1 MDARVTAPDLPP
13 GYVHRPELIERIGPI
28 EGRRIVVLQAPAGF
42 GKTTLLADLCRR
54 QRQRGLLAAWLTL
67 TGDDTAGVFGA
78 YLIHA
83 FRRAGLDLSVPGHP
97 DDAAQAPRHARR
109 HTALVSHAIETRAEP
124 CLLILDDVERLAE
137 RETVEAVDRL
147 MRYRPGNLCIAVAQ
161 RSNPGLDLDA
171 AVLAGHGVS
180 LGVEALRFSPPE
192 VARFFGLGIERD
204 ELRALLDR
212 TEGWPVA
219 LQLYRNMQAGG
230 RRQAAARDFRGDQG
244 IAANF
249 LRARLLRDLP
259 RADYDFLLDL
269 ALFDWIDP
277 ALVDEALG
285 THDTQRR
292 IATLPGGLRGFLQPL
307 ERGSA
312 VLRLQPFLRDYCAA
326 QRFRE
331 TPHRYRRIEGAIAG
345 ALARRNLLVPA
356 VSHARAADDNR
367 LVGDIIERAGGLR
380 LWFMEGMTR
389 LRAIDRLLT
398 PAVLENYPRLGLLR
412 CVVLVRRGRHPEASA
427 LFQDV
432 GRRTLSFTRDREGGD
447 DRRLH
452 AERVLVHGMLAG
464 FGCLP
469 IGCADVLG
477 LMTEMVAVADD
488 EDVDPALRGIA
499 DIVLCAGNYQRARF
513 DVSRRRE
520 LEAKRHFAR
529 CGSRYGEIYYHY
541 HAGIAAMAQG
551 RAEVAADH
559 YTRGRRVVKQQF
571 PEDDGATLIGNVLA
585 AELDLERDRMK
596 AVEQLAP
603 APAGLRDTGA
613 WLDVYAAAYAVAA
626 ELAFVRRGAAAA
638 LEVLGSARRHARSQG
653 LASIVR
659 YLSALRVSA
668 LVADGSVA
676 QAEEAWRRDGLPDAA
691 AEMLDLS
698 GLQSWRE
705 MEGTASA
712 RIRLLTAC
720 GDLDAAREL
729 ADGLCETAAAHG
741 LTRTLMRGLVAALV
755 VEQQAGAGDRAS
767 ARLVE
772 FLTRLRSTDYV
783 RPLVRERAAGIVVL
797 RRLVETGEAGDVQET
812 AESLLARLGDEAAS
826 AGPAFTPRELDVLG
840 WLARDARA
848 REIAGN
854 LGLTEDGVRYHLR
867 NIYRKTGASGRVD
880 AVQRV
885 RALGVLP

>member
-13 GYVHRPELIERIGPI
+13 GYVHRPELIERIGPVA
-28 EGRRIVVLQAPAGF
+28 GRRVVVLQAPAGF

-54 QRQRGLLAAWLTL
+54 MRERGLLVAWLTL
-67 TGDDTAGVFGA
+67 TRDDTPDVFGA
-78 YLIHA
+78 YLVHA
-83 FRRAGLDLSVPGHP
+83 FRRAGLDLSVPGDP
-97 DDAAQAPRHARR
+97 DDAAHTPRHARL
-109 HTALVSHAIETRAEP
+109 HTALVSQAIETRAAP
-124 CLLILDDVERLAE
+124 CLLVLDDVERLAE
-137 RETVEAVDRL
+137 RETVAAVNRL
-147 MRYRPGNLCIAVAQ
+147 MRYSPGNLCIAVAQ
-161 RSNPGLDLDA
+161 RSNPGLDLGA

-180 LGVEALRFSPPE
+180 LGVEDLRFSPPE
-192 VARFFGLGIERD
+192 VARFFGFRIERD

-219 LQLYRNMQAGG
+219 LQLYRNVQAGD
-230 RRQAAARDFRGDQG
+230 RAAARDFRGDRG

-285 THDTQRR
+285 THDAQRR
-292 IATLPGGLRGFLQPL
+292 IAMLPSGLNGFLQPI
-307 ERGSA
+307 ERGSD
-312 VLRLQPFLRDYCAA
+312 VLRLQPFLRDYCAT

-331 TPHRYRRIEGAIAG
+331 TPHRHRRIEGAIAG
-345 ALARRNLLVPA
+345 ALARRNRLVPA
-356 VSHARAADDNR
+356 VSHARAAGDNR
-367 LVGDIIERAGGLR
+367 LVGDVIERAGGLR

-398 PAVLENYPRLGLLR
+398 PAILESYPRLGLLR
-412 CVVLVRRGRHPEASA
+412 CVVLVRRGKHLEASA

-432 GRRTLSFTRDREGGD
+432 GRRTQSFTRDREGGD

-452 AERVLVHGMLAG
+452 AERVVVHGMLAG

-469 IGCADVLG
+469 IGGADVLA
-477 LMTEMVAVADD
+477 LMAEMVAVADD

-499 DIVLCAGNYQRARF
+499 DIVLSAGHYQRARF

-520 LEAKRHFAR
+520 LAAKRHFAR
-529 CGSRYGEIYYHY
+529 CGSRYGEVWYHY

-551 RAEVAADH
+551 WTAAAAGH
-559 YTRGRRVVKQQF
+559 YTRGRRVAKQQF

-603 APAGLRDTGA
+603 APEGLRDTGA

-626 ELAFVRRGAAAA
+626 ELAFVRRGAEAAV
-638 LEVLGSARRHARSQG
+638 EVLAAARRHAREQG
-653 LASIVR
+653 LTSIVR

-668 LVADGSVA
+668 LVAGGSVEQAA
-676 QAEEAWRRDGLPDAA
+676 QAWRADGLPDAA
-691 AEMLDLS
+691 SEMLDLS

-712 RIRLLTAC
+712 RIRLLVAR
-720 GDLDAAREL
+720 GDLDPAREL
-729 ADGLCETAAAHG
+729 ADRLCETAAAHG
-741 LTRTLMRGLVAALV
+741 LTRTLMRGLAASLA
-755 VEQQAGAGDRAS
+755 VEQQAGAAGRAE

-772 FLTRLRSTDYV
+772 FLARLRTTDYA
-783 RPLVRERAAGIVVL
+783 RPLVRERAVGAAVL
-797 RRLVETGEAGDVQET
+797 RRLVETGAAGDVRET
-812 AESLLARLGDEAAS
+812 AESMLARLGDAASS

-848 REIAGN
+848 REIAAN

-880 AVQRV
+880 ALRRV
-885 RALGVLP
+885 RALGGLP

>member
-28 EGRRIVVLQAPAGF
+28 EGRRVVVLQAPAGF

-54 QRQRGLLAAWLTL
+54 TRQQGLLVAWLTL
-67 TGDDTAGVFGA
+67 TRDDTPDVFGA

-83 FRRAGLDLSVPGHP
+83 FGRAGLDLSVPGDP
-97 DDAAQAPRHARR
+97 GDAAHAPRHARL
-109 HTALVSHAIETRAEP
+109 HTALVSQAIETRAAP

-137 RETVEAVDRL
+137 RGTVAAVNRL
-147 MRYRPGNLCIAVAQ
+147 MRYCPGNLCIAVAQ
-161 RSNPGLDLDA
+161 RSNPGLDLG
-171 AVLAGHGVS
+171 AVLAGRGVS
-180 LGVEALRFSPPE
+180 LGVEDLRFSPPE
-192 VARFFGLGIERD
+192 VARFFGFRIERD

-219 LQLYRNMQAGG
+219 LQLYRNVQADG
-230 RRQAAARDFRGDQG
+230 QAAARDFRGDRG

-292 IATLPGGLRGFLQPL
+292 IAMLPGGLNGFLQPIG
-307 ERGSA
+307 RGSG

-331 TPHRYRRIEGAIAG
+331 TPHRQRRIESAIAG

-356 VSHARAADDNR
+356 VSHARAAGDNR
-367 LVGDIIERAGGLR
+367 LVGDIVERAGGLR

-398 PAVLENYPRLGLLR
+398 PAILESHPRLGLLR
-412 CVVLVRRGRHPEASA
+412 CVVLVRRGKHLEASA

-432 GRRTLSFTRDREGGD
+432 GRRTLAFTRDREGGD

-452 AERVLVHGMLAG
+452 AERVLVQGMLAG

-469 IGCADVLG
+469 IGAADVLA
-477 LMTEMVAVADD
+477 LMAEMVAVADD
-488 EDVDPALRGIA
+488 EDVDPVLRGIA

-520 LEAKRHFAR
+520 LAAKRHFAR
-529 CGSRYGEIYYHY
+529 CGSRYGEVFHHY
-541 HAGIAAMAQG
+541 HAGIAAMARG
-551 RAEVAADH
+551 EATVAADH
-559 YTRGRRVVKQQF
+559 YTRGRRIVKQQF
-571 PEDDGATLIGNVLA
+571 PEDDGTTLIGNVLA

-603 APAGLRDTGA
+603 EPAGLRDTGA

-626 ELAFVRRGAAAA
+626 ELAFVRRGAEAA
-638 LEVLGSARRHARSQG
+638 LDVLAAARRHARAQG

-668 LVADGSVA
+668 LVAGGFVE
-676 QAEEAWRRDGLPDAA
+676 QAAEAWRRDGLPDDAS
-691 AEMLDLS
+691 EMLDLS

-712 RIRLLTAC
+712 RIRLLAAR

-729 ADGLCETAAAHG
+729 ADRLCETAAARG
-741 LTRTLMRGLVAALV
+741 LTRTLMRSLVAALV
-755 VEQQAGAGDRAS
+755 VEQQAGAAGRAA

-772 FLTRLRSTDYV
+772 FLARLPATDYA
-783 RPLVRERAAGIVVL
+783 RPLVRERAVGAVVL
-797 RRLVETGEAGDVQET
+797 RRLVETGEAAGDVRET
-812 AESLLARLGDEAAS
+812 AGSMLARLGAAAS
-826 AGPAFTPRELDVLG
+826 SAGTLFTPRELDVLG
-840 WLARDARA
+840 WLARGARV

-880 AVQRV
+880 AVRRV